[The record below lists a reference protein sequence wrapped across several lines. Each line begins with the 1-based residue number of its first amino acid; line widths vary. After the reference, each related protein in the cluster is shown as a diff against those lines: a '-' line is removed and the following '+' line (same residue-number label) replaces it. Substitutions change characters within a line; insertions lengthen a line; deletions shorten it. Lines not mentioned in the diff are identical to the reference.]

1 MGALDNITWKGLSQ
15 DLWLK
20 ARREC
25 IPINGLF
32 ELTPLCNFRC
42 RMCYV
47 RLDPA
52 DMVKHGRIRSADEWL
67 DLARQAME
75 MGAYGITLSGGEPL
89 THPEFEKIYAGL
101 CDMGL
106 LVTVLTNGSLID
118 EKIIRLFSEHLPDRV
133 RITLYGAS
141 NETYERLCGV
151 HGGFDRVMQSIEM
164 LDAANIPFSFSF
176 TETTENVA
184 DVDAVKQI
192 AQRYDV
198 PIIAAEDL
206 NPAVRGAT
214 SEAEILRVA
223 PEDRPIFEGDGSYR
237 LVEHDETTLKAAKE
251 GLLTGLFSQCRAYRT
266 YFFVDWNGFMEN
278 CGTFSYCR
286 SEPFKVGFR
295 AAWEDMLHR
304 LSTLEEPQK
313 CVSCPDRGFCRA
325 CPGRRCAE
333 TGMPD
338 GIPMRYCAEARQQHL
353 MYTRYTSNVEVKE

>member
-1 MGALDNITWKGLSQ
+1 MGALDNITWKSLSQ

-52 DMVKHGRIRSADEWL
+52 DMVKHGRIHSADEWL

-75 MGAYGITLSGGEPL
+75 MGTYGITLSGGEPL

-118 EKIIRLFSEHLPDRV
+118 DRIIKLFSEYPPYRV

-141 NETYERLCGV
+141 NETYERLCKTS
-151 HGGFDRVMQSIEM
+151 GGFDRVMQSVEM
-164 LDAANIPFSFSF
+164 LKASDIPFSFSF

-184 DVDAVKQI
+184 DANAVKQI
-192 AQRYDV
+192 ARRYDV
-198 PIIAAEDL
+198 PIIAAVDL
-206 NPAVRGAT
+206 EPAVRGAK
-214 SEAEILRVA
+214 SEAELLRVS
-223 PEDRPIFEGDGSYR
+223 PEDRPVFEEDGSHR
-237 LVEHDETTLKAAKE
+237 PIEHDESLLKATEE
-251 GLLTGLFSQCRAYRT
+251 GLFTGLFSKCRSYRT
-266 YFFVDWNGFMEN
+266 YFFIDWNGFMES
-278 CGTFSYCR
+278 CGTISYCR
-286 SEPFKVGFR
+286 SEPLKDGFR
-295 AAWEDMLHR
+295 AAWEDMHHK
-304 LSTLEEPQK
+304 LSALKEPQK
-313 CVSCPDRGFCRA
+313 CVKCPDRGFCRA
-325 CPGRRCAE
+325 CPGHRCAE
-333 TGMPD
+333 TGSPE
-338 GIPMRYCAEARQQHL
+338 GIPELYCTEARQQHI
-353 MYTRYTSNVEVKE
+353 MYTMSNDSVEVRE

>member
-1 MGALDNITWKGLSQ
+1 MGALDDITWRSLSQ

-52 DMVKHGRIRSADEWL
+52 DMAQHGRIHSADEWL

-75 MGAYGITLSGGEPL
+75 MGTYGITLSGGEPL

-118 EKIIRLFSEHLPDRV
+118 DKIIKLFSERPPYRV

-141 NETYERLCGV
+141 NGTYERLCGAS
-151 HGGFDRVMQSIEM
+151 GGFDRVMQSVEM
-164 LDAANIPFSFSF
+164 LKAANIPFSFSF
-176 TETTENVA
+176 TETTENIA
-184 DVDAVKQI
+184 DAEAVKRI
-192 AQRYDV
+192 AKRNDV
-198 PIIAAEDL
+198 PIIAAIDL
-206 NPAVRGAT
+206 EPAVRGAV
-214 SEAEILRVA
+214 SEAELLRVS
-223 PEDRPIFEGDGSYR
+223 PEDRFIFVKDSHNP
-237 LVEHDETTLKAAKE
+237 VENDESLLKAAEE
-251 GLLTGLFSQCRAYRT
+251 GLFAGMFSKCRSYRT
-266 YFFVDWNGFMEN
+266 YFFVDWNGFMES
-278 CGTFSYCR
+278 CGTISYCR

-295 AAWEDMLHR
+295 TAWEDMHR
-304 LSTLEEPQK
+304 KLSTLEEPQK
-313 CVSCPDRGFCRA
+313 CVICPDRGFCRA
-325 CPGRRCAE
+325 CPGHRCAE
-333 TGMPD
+333 TGRPD
-338 GIPMRYCAEARQQHL
+338 GIPERYCAEARQKHL
-353 MYTRYTSNVEVKE
+353 LYTM